1 MRFLLL
7 LGIVFTAGSCQKTIH
22 EARGPVPATVIAQ
35 R

>member
-7 LGIVFTAGSCQKTIH
+7 LGIMFTAGSCQKTIH
-22 EARGPVPATVIAQ
+22 EARGSVPVTAIVQ